1 MKKTIQALLFVACMC
16 GVGAVKAEERDAA
29 SVCYGAFAGLIDVKQ
44 DLMEQNPSM
53 GDKVTLQ
60 AEIEMYRDAMLQIV
74 PEPQMFYDLNEADR
88 LYGQDNFDDLD
99 IMDQCGVLYL
109 GGDGED
115 PSIAAVEEE
124 AKQFDEAVGVQLSIC
139 AGILDVGSNYVQAS
153 ERKTALEVV
162 QRLYDAGKAVIGEDR
177 AYDLYKDAHKRA
189 SMYGIKDVV
198 PELRRCSAMGQHA
211 REILEAQQ

>member
-16 GVGAVKAEERDAA
+16 GVGVVKAEERDAA

-44 DLMEQNPSM
+44 DLMEQNPTM

-74 PEPQMFYDLNEADR
+74 PEPQMFYYLKESDR
-88 LYGQDNFDDLD
+88 LYGQGNFNDPD
-99 IMDQCGVLYL
+99 IMSECGVLYL

-124 AKQFDEAVGVQLSIC
+124 AKQYDEAVGVTLSIC
-139 AGILDVGSNYVQAS
+139 AGILDVGSNHVLPS
-153 ERKTALEVV
+153 ERKTAIEVV
-162 QRLYDAGKAVIGEDR
+162 QRLYDAGKVVIGEDR

-189 SMYGIKDVV
+189 SMYDIKDVM

>member
-16 GVGAVKAEERDAA
+16 GVGVVKAEERDAA

-44 DLMEQNPSM
+44 DLMEQNPTM

-99 IMDQCGVLYL
+99 IIWEC
-109 GGDGED
+109 E
-115 PSIAAVEEE
+115 
-124 AKQFDEAVGVQLSIC
+124 GVQTVEDELDHVVDVATL
-139 AGILDVGSNYVQAS
+139 AGTVVERGGYAERHVLVVAQPAACRTELVRHLLLCGARLLGRIRLDVRPVLG
-153 ERKTALEVV
+153 E
-162 QRLYDAGKAVIGEDR
+162 AGTG
-177 AYDLYKDAHKRA
+177 L
-189 SMYGIKDVV
+189 
-198 PELRRCSAMGQHA
+198 
-211 REILEAQQ
+211 